1 MSLELLLF
9 AAIQRGA
16 SADVESIVDTDK
28 VNINA
33 RDAGGWTPLM
43 RATAGGHLD
52 IMRCLLANG
61 ADPTLRDKKGLTARS
76 LASPQAKAVLDEFLS
91 SDVRRP

>member
-16 SADVESIVDTDK
+16 SADVESIIDTDK
-28 VNINA
+28 VSINA

-43 RATAGGHLD
+43 RATAGDHLD
-52 IMRCLLANG
+52 IIRFLLAKG
-61 ADPTLRDKKGLTARS
+61 ADPTLRDKKGLTALS
-76 LASPQAKAVLDEFLS
+76 LASPQAKAVLDEFLRD
-91 SDVRRP
+91 DVRKL

>member
-16 SADVESIVDTDK
+16 SADVESIVGTDK

-43 RATAGGHLD
+43 RAAAGGHLD
-52 IMRCLLANG
+52 IMRFLLSNG
-61 ADPTLRDKKGLTARS
+61 ADPTLRDKRGITARS

-91 SDVRRP
+91 DMD